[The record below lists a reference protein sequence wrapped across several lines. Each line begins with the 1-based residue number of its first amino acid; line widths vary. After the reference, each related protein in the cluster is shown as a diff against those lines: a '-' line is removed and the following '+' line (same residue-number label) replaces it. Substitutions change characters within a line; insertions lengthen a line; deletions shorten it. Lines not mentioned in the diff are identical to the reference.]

1 MEMERNM
8 LRNLRTGLNI
18 RDERFKTYGTDGRIF
33 LETHGTEG
41 VKTYGTDG
49 RIFLETHGTEGV
61 KTYGTDGR
69 IF

>member
-1 MEMERNM
+1 M

-41 VKTYGTDG
+41 EKSMVGADPFVCFIATTPHPSSPEEGT
-49 RIFLETHGTEGV
+49 T
-61 KTYGTDGR
+61 
-69 IF
+69 